1 MANTDSNSSS
11 KTFNQESEERTTIQ
25 YKECWRN
32 HAVLIGGY
40 AADGCGEFIPKGGQG
55 TRDALLCE
63 ACDCHRNFHRKEL
76 IKNGIALLGSHH
88 IPTPLGW
95 RKRDVHGSY
104 PFPSALSQPSFSPGH
119 HHYHYSQ
126 KKMQDMVSDEESVF
140 YSGSQGEMEMKA
152 SKRTKRETL

>member
-40 AADGCGEFIPKGGQG
+40 AADGCGEFIPKGGQ
-55 TRDALLCE
+55 
-63 ACDCHRNFHRKEL
+63 
-76 IKNGIALLGSHH
+76 ALLGSHH